1 VTVKFTAAEIAA
13 LDAARGNQARG
24 AYLRRLFQTVEPSPP
39 DAARPA
45 RSSTE
50 PPLRGAGTTGNQTN
64 GLWNQVAAYE
74 TNPDTCP
81 HPTRWR
87 TGVIGSRTC
96 TRCGTT
102 NLL

>member
-50 PPLRGAGTTGNQTN
+50 PPLRGAGTPGNQTN
-64 GLWNQVAAYE
+64 G
-74 TNPDTCP
+74 TNPDMCP